1 MQHGARV
8 IIYCVKFLHLIQYK
22 HCGNLPSSVSCGN
35 NMYVAKCLL
44 AETRNQWDL
53 GCVGACTSLQSN
65 LIEEVLVVSR
75 LNFPYCC
82 IATGCKGDNIIT

>member
-1 MQHGARV
+1 MLKQSMSLIVQHGARSD
-8 IIYCVKFLHLIQYK
+8 YCVKCLHLIQYK

-35 NMYVAKCLL
+35 NMYVAKFLL

-65 LIEEVLVVSR
+65 LIGR
-75 LNFPYCC
+75 C
-82 IATGCKGDNIIT
+82 